1 MSGVKS
7 GSRFNEGDWT
17 CPECSNINF
26 ARRSQCNRC
35 SAERKYEVKKIKK
48 GGIEIGKQAAEKS
61 HGLFSA
67 EDWMCKT
74 CGNVNWARRSDCN
87 MCNTPKVNV
96 QEERTGFGG
105 GFNERAGVE
114 YKEKEDSDGEYD
126 EFGRKKKKFRGTTR
140 SVSSVVPKTDLEE
153 DEEEE
158 SGSDEDVSKY
168 DLDADDDDDEDDED
182 EDDGSAAKYDLE
194 ASDEEQDA
202 KESDRTSPDK
212 RRSRSKSRSR
222 SKDRDSHHSS
232 HSNSRS
238 RRRHSSSSSNSV
250 NSDDSRGHRRH
261 NHRNRHNKK
270 SRSRSRSPHHRKRQ
284 HSSGD
289 RHNHHR

>member
-168 DLDADDDDDEDDED
+168 DLDADDDDED